1 MTGLLFK
8 CWLLSAKRKTRERDE
23 HSFCRS
29 EGAGAS
35 LQPWD
40 SICFD
45 SEEDHIRRQW
55 LCKWLC
61 RRDFEDFSTVPL
73 INLICLGI
81 VFYYYFL
88 NCRQLLLSQC
98 LSSNK
103 NSRDVV
109 TPMEEKET
117 WERILYVC
125 VQCTLL

>member
-1 MTGLLFK
+1 MQMTLL
-8 CWLLSAKRKTRERDE
+8 
-23 HSFCRS
+23 
-29 EGAGAS
+29 
-35 LQPWD
+35 PW
-40 SICFD
+40 
-45 SEEDHIRRQW
+45 
-55 LCKWLC
+55 C

-88 NCRQLLLSQC
+88 NRRQLLLSQC